1 MKYLICNLK
10 ANKNLNQIL
19 TYEHELRRIPKSDT
33 KIIVCPSNPFM
44 VCFRKD
50 NYILGSQDISKYA
63 SGPYTGEVTAS
74 QLASLNVKYSLIGH
88 CERKAYFGENEN
100 DIVKKIKLCLS
111 AGIKPI
117 YIIGETKEQHDRKKT
132 LFVLEKQIAR
142 VLNEFKREE
151 IKNIILVYEP
161 VWTVDGDNILDNSEI
176 EDVINFIKKII
187 YNYYELDIDVL
198 YGGAINKTNVEELAK
213 IKNID
218 GILLGKSSL
227 NPETVYDIYNKIKI
241 DNN

>member
-19 TYEHELRRIPKSDT
+19 TYEHELRKIPKSNT
-33 KIIVCPSNPFM
+33 KIIVCPPNPFM

-50 NYILGSQDISKYA
+50 NYILGSQDVSKFEN
-63 SGPYTGEVTAS
+63 GPYTGEVTAS

-88 CERKAYFGENEN
+88 CERKAYFNEKEN
-100 DIVKKIKLCLS
+100 DIVAKIKHCLS

-117 YIIGETKEQHDRKKT
+117 YLIGETKEQHDRKKT

-142 VLNEFKREE
+142 VLNEFKRED

-161 VWTVDGDNILDNSEI
+161 VWTVDSETILDDREI
-176 EDVINFIKKII
+176 EEVINFIKKVI
-187 YNYYELDIDVL
+187 YDYYELDLDVL
-198 YGGAINKTNVEELAK
+198 YGGAINKTNIIKLTK

-218 GILLGKSSL
+218 GILVGKSSL
-227 NPETVYDIYNKIKI
+227 NPETVLDIYNKIKI